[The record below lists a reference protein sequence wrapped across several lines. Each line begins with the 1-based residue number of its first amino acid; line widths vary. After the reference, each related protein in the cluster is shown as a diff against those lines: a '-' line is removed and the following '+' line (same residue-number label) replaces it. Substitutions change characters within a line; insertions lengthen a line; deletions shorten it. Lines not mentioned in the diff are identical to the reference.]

1 MNDALLNVLRSVD
14 TPTVCNA
21 IEAAQGKRGFN
32 NFTKATM
39 VASAPEEKSVV
50 GYALTAKIAATS
62 APEESTESLKERR
75 MAYYKYMAE
84 GQRPSVAVIEDCD
97 FPNCVGAF
105 WGEINTTVH
114 NIIRNYVRE
123 ENIYRGKNII
133 IVETVKEYVK
143 KVIELDKRTLEK
155 GNELKI
161 IAVEKEFEDEI
172 KEGRK
177 KYKIRGKI
185 DRIDEL
191 NGDVRVID
199 YKSGKKISKRNLT
212 IKNSEELTKE
222 KGIYNLQLLI
232 YILGIRGEFN
242 EKIIKSGIIN
252 LKNIRD
258 GVLEGVFNGNT
269 ALSNNEMENY
279 KKEIIMI
286 ITNILDKNKLFKN

>member
-62 APEESTESLKERR
+62 APEEPAESLKERR

-114 NIIRNYVRE
+114 KGFGVSGVVTNGVVRDLGDLPTGFPVIAGSIGPSHAFVHVRE
-123 ENIYRGKNII
+123 FGKP
-133 IVETVKEYVK
+133 VSVFG
-143 KVIELDKRTLEK
+143 L
-155 GNELKI
+155 
-161 IAVEKEFEDEI
+161 AVEEGDLVHADRHGALVIPSLVIPSLQHAIEKLIATERLVLDPASKPDFDFEAFAKAWAEFEAA
-172 KEGRK
+172 R
-177 KYKIRGKI
+177 
-185 DRIDEL
+185 
-191 NGDVRVID
+191 
-199 YKSGKKISKRNLT
+199 T
-212 IKNSEELTKE
+212 
-222 KGIYNLQLLI
+222 
-232 YILGIRGEFN
+232 
-242 EKIIKSGIIN
+242 
-252 LKNIRD
+252 
-258 GVLEGVFNGNT
+258 
-269 ALSNNEMENY
+269 
-279 KKEIIMI
+279 
-286 ITNILDKNKLFKN
+286 